1 MIELVSL
8 LRALE
13 NVVSL
18 IDLLVGVGVE
28 EASVP
33 KGGGIFGQVRGIDA
47 RAKVQLLEE
56 GAALFGDGCQVKVIL
71 ILVLE
76 DNPVDIAA

>member
-13 NVVSL
+13 NVLSL
-18 IDLLVGVGVE
+18 IDRLVGVGVE
-28 EASVP
+28 EAGVP
-33 KGGGIFGQVRGIDA
+33 VGGGICGQVGAIDV

-56 GAALFGDGCQVKVIL
+56 GVALFRDGVHL
-71 ILVLE
+71 GLFLE
-76 DNPVDIAA
+76 DKMFDIAA